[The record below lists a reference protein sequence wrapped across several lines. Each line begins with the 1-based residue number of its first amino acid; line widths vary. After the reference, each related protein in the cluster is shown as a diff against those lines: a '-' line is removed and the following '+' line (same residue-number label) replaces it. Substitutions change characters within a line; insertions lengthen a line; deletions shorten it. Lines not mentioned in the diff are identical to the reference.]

1 MAKVIVR
8 DLNAGPTPANQ
19 NGHANS
25 KTKSRRVVATKRVQ
39 TDDGRVTQIFS
50 LDAESE
56 TFGSD
61 LRYTFGR
68 NVAKARREN
77 KMKFGAPDRVLR
89 KD

>member
-1 MAKVIVR
+1 VAKVIVR
-8 DLNAGPTPANQ
+8 DLNAEPRPAKT
-19 NGHANS
+19 NGHA
-25 KTKSRRVVATKRVQ
+25 KAKRAVPTKRVQ
-39 TDDGRVTQIFS
+39 TDDGRLTRIFS

>member
-1 MAKVIVR
+1 LTR
-8 DLNAGPTPANQ
+8 
-19 NGHANS
+19 
-25 KTKSRRVVATKRVQ
+25 
-39 TDDGRVTQIFS
+39 IFS